1 MYYKINVYIYIYIYI
16 YTQRDKN
23 KLTDQ
28 AEKNTQFLKD
38 ITLYYY
44 ISKLSNKCS

>member
-1 MYYKINVYIYIYIYI
+1 MYYKINVYIYIYIY
-16 YTQRDKN
+16 TQRDKN
-23 KLTDQ
+23 ELTDQ

>member
-1 MYYKINVYIYIYIYI
+1 MYYNINVYIYIYI

-23 KLTDQ
+23 ELTDQ

-44 ISKLSNKCS
+44 ISKLSSKCS

>member
-1 MYYKINVYIYIYIYI
+1 MYYKINVYIYIYIY
-16 YTQRDKN
+16 TQRDKN
-23 KLTDQ
+23 ELTDQ

-44 ISKLSNKCS
+44 ISKLSNKCF